1 MDYQVETIS
10 KTCHATGE
18 DLVPGSVCHSVLA
31 HKEGKLTRID
41 FSQAGW
47 NGPPDNTVGH
57 WKSLVPHPE
66 TTKKKPLDAD
76 ALLQYFEQLTE
87 DANPARET
95 LRYVLALLL
104 IQKRRL
110 KLDGSRYED
119 DVPFLELTGSHGE
132 GPFQV
137 RDQHL
142 DPAEIEQL
150 QHDLDAH
157 LQTG

>member
-1 MDYQVETIS
+1 MDYQLETIG
-10 KTCHATGE
+10 KTCHVTGE
-18 DLVPGSVCHSVLA
+18 ELVPGSVCHSALV
-31 HKEGKLTRID
+31 HRGGNLTRTD
-41 FSQAGW
+41 FSEAGW
-47 NGPPDNTVGH
+47 TGPPDDTVGH
-57 WKSLVPHPE
+57 WTSLVPYPE

-104 IQKRRL
+104 LQKRRL
-110 KLDGSRYED
+110 KLNGSRNED
-119 DVPFLELTGSHGE
+119 DVPFLELSGSHGE

-142 DPAEIEQL
+142 EPAEIEQL
-150 QHDLDAH
+150 QNDLDAH
-157 LQTG
+157 LQIG